1 MRWEARHLQRYKEE
15 GMKHSHHASG
25 HEAKSKSHAKSAAA
39 AAAGPVGEDGSM
51 ELQIREAAYYRYLA
65 RGAEVGHD
73 LEDWLQAESQLLE
86 SDESKDI
93 SH

>member
-1 MRWEARHLQRYKEE
+1 
-15 GMKHSHHASG
+15 MKHSQHASG
-25 HEAKSKSHAKSAAA
+25 HEAKSKSHAKSAA

-65 RGAEVGHD
+65 RGEEVGHD

>member
-1 MRWEARHLQRYKEE
+1 MRWKARHLQRYKEE

-39 AAAGPVGEDGSM
+39 AAVGPVGEDGSM